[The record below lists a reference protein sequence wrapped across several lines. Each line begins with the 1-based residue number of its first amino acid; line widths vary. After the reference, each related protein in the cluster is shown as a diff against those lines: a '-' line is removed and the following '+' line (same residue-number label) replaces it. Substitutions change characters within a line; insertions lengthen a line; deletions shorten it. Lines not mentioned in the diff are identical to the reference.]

1 MWGLARGATGDV
13 ATTHHTTDVSPTT
26 DTAVSAEID
35 QRVSRISPKTDQSLS
50 LSTVFT
56 RWAGCITVMYKQ
68 FSEFTSDFLKPRGTQ
83 QMNARARRST
93 ATRRWRSGLALAV
106 ISCGVMVLS
115 SCGGGAAESS
125 DQVIRGMGGDPSYA
139 QATLKVSNT
148 TLTGTVGSAIALTT
162 SGGDGS
168 GAVSFS
174 VTGAGCSVSG
184 TSLTA
189 TAAVTCVVTAMKAAS
204 TGYLEATSAPTS
216 FAFTAAIAAVAQAT
230 LTVSN
235 TTLTGPAGTNI
246 PLTTSGGSGDGA
258 VTFTV
263 TGAGCS
269 VSGTSLN
276 ATAAVTC
283 VVTAMKAA
291 STGYLEATSAPTS
304 FAFTAAIAAVAQ
316 ATLTVS
322 NTTLTGPAGTNIP
335 LTTSGGSGDGAVTFT
350 VTGNGCSLNYGTTL
364 KATAAATCIV
374 TATKAAS
381 PGYLEATSAPTT
393 FIFTMVA
400 QATLTVSNTP
410 LTGTVGTNIPLTT
423 SGGSGTGTVTFTVTG
438 NGCSLNVGTS
448 LKATVAATCIV
459 TATKAA
465 STGYLKATSAP
476 TTFKFAAK

>member
-263 TGAGCS
+263 TG
-269 VSGTSLN
+269 
-276 ATAAVTC
+276 
-283 VVTAMKAA
+283 
-291 STGYLEATSAPTS
+291 
-304 FAFTAAIAAVAQ
+304 
-316 ATLTVS
+316 
-322 NTTLTGPAGTNIP
+322 
-335 LTTSGGSGDGAVTFT
+335 
-350 VTGNGCSLNYGTTL
+350 NGCSLNYGTTL

>member
-1 MWGLARGATGDV
+1 MGDV
-13 ATTHHTTDVSPTT
+13 
-26 DTAVSAEID
+26 
-35 QRVSRISPKTDQSLS
+35 
-50 LSTVFT
+50 
-56 RWAGCITVMYKQ
+56 
-68 FSEFTSDFLKPRGTQ
+68 
-83 QMNARARRST
+83 
-93 ATRRWRSGLALAV
+93 
-106 ISCGVMVLS
+106 
-115 SCGGGAAESS
+115 
-125 DQVIRGMGGDPSYA
+125 YA
-139 QATLKVSNT
+139 QATLRVSNT

-168 GAVSFS
+168 GSVSFS

-204 TGYLEATSAPTS
+204 TGYLEATSAPT
-216 FAFTAAIAAVAQAT
+216 
-230 LTVSN
+230 
-235 TTLTGPAGTNI
+235 P
-246 PLTTSGGSGDGA
+246 
-258 VTFTV
+258 
-263 TGAGCS
+263 
-269 VSGTSLN
+269 
-276 ATAAVTC
+276 
-283 VVTAMKAA
+283 
-291 STGYLEATSAPTS
+291 

-350 VTGNGCSLNYGTTL
+350 VTGNGCSLNVGTVL

-410 LTGTVGTNIPLTT
+410 LTGTVGTNIGMTT

-465 STGYLKATSAP
+465 SPGYLKATSAP